1 MTPLIFAM
9 PGNEEMT
16 RGLAANLDAE
26 LGQSEVRRFPDGE
39 SYVRIDSD
47 VRGRDVVVVCTLD
60 RPDEKFLPLAF
71 FAATARELGAKRIGL
86 VAPYLAY
93 MRQDKRFRPGEGVTS
108 AYFANLLGE
117 RIDWLV
123 TMDPHLHR
131 HKSLAE
137 IYAIPTAVAHAGSAI
152 GDWIRARVSAPVVVG
167 PDGESEQ
174 WVAAVAE
181 QARAPYFVLEKT
193 RLGDRDV
200 KVSTPDTD
208 RWKGRTPVLVD
219 DIVSTARTMIAAA
232 AQFRE
237 AGFGD
242 IVAVGVHALFAGGAY
257 DDLKGSGVSRI
268 VTCNTVPHPSNDIDV
283 AGRLAAA
290 VRDVACFSGEKR
302 KSALPGSRSGA
313 DQS

>member
-9 PGNEEMT
+9 LGNEEMT

-47 VRGRDVVVVCTLD
+47 VRGRDIVIVSTLD

-71 FAATARELGAKRIGL
+71 FAATARELRAKRIGL
-86 VAPYLAY
+86 VSPYLAY
-93 MRQDKRFRPGEGVTS
+93 MRQDKRFHPGEGVTS

-117 RIDWLV
+117 RIDWLA

-152 GDWIRARVSAPVVVG
+152 GDWIRAHVSAPVIVG
-167 PDGESEQ
+167 PDSESEQ

-181 QARAPYFVLEKT
+181 RAKAPYCVLRKT

-200 KVSTPDTD
+200 KVSMPNSD

-219 DIVSTARTMIAAA
+219 DIVSTARTMMAAA
-232 AQFRE
+232 TQFRE
-237 AGFGD
+237 AGFDD
-242 IVAVGVHALFAGGAY
+242 IVAIGVHALFVGSAFQ
-257 DDLKGSGVSRI
+257 DLKGAGVTRI
-268 VTCNTVPHPSNDIDV
+268 VTCNTVPHPSNGIDI
-283 AGRLAAA
+283 AESLAAA
-290 VRDVACFSGEKR
+290 VRDVAGFAGGRRHSNT
-302 KSALPGSRSGA
+302 GSSPIGA
-313 DQS
+313 EQA